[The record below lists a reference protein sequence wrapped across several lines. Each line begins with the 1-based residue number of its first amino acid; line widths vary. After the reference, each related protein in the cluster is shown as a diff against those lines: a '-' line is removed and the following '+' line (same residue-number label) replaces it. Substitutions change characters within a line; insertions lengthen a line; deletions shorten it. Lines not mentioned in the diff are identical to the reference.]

1 MPSPTTILSLL
12 AFCLTLSQAQ
22 TESFRPPAP
31 FASFK
36 TVTNSNYPFVLGH
49 RGSPYLRPEHTIP
62 SYTLG
67 IEQVGG
73 PLSSLYVFCRFDG
86 RLAG

>member
-1 MPSPTTILSLL
+1 MRTSAILLSLL
-12 AFCLTLSQAQ
+12 GLFLTLSQAQ
-22 TESFRPPAP
+22 TDSYRPPAP

-67 IEQVGG
+67 IEQVCLWSTFTGD
-73 PLSSLYVFCRFDG
+73 PHK
-86 RLAG
+86 